1 MANSRNDY
9 LFLAVEREMNGI
21 RFGSLLGSGLLLLSG
36 ANPARALP
44 GQTTKEV
51 AAWMQSNPTLRPSR
65 GEKFLVTKSSTAA
78 QRFTFEASLLSP
90 GRIRQSP
97 NAGIIRSERLMLF
110 DMQNGVTQERLKESL
125 RAIYGL
131 EVSQDFDRAQVVYAY
146 PSEVT
151 IQQAIAQN
159 NPLLASLQ
167 GELRR
172 GSRYAYWLE
181 IAQTSEGLAYAG
193 RITLLLRND
202 VDLLEAEIRNR

>member
-1 MANSRNDY
+1 
-9 LFLAVEREMNGI
+9 MNGI
-21 RFGSLLGSGLLLLSG
+21 RFGSLLLGLGLLISG

-51 AAWMQSNPTLRPSR
+51 AAWMQANSTLRPSR
-65 GEKFLVTKSSTAA
+65 GEKFLVTKSNTAA

-90 GRIRQSP
+90 VRSKQSP
-97 NAGIIRSERLMLF
+97 NAGIIRSERLTLF
-110 DMQNGVTQERLKESL
+110 DMRNGVTQERLKESL

-131 EVSQDFDRAQVVYAY
+131 EISQDFDLAQVLYTY
-146 PSEVT
+146 PSQVT

-167 GELRR
+167 GELRQ

-181 IAQTSEGLAYAG
+181 IAQTPEGIAYSG
-193 RITLLLRND
+193 RLTLLLRDD
-202 VDLLEAEIRNR
+202 VDSLEAEIRNR

>member
-1 MANSRNDY
+1 
-9 LFLAVEREMNGI
+9 MNGI
-21 RFGSLLGSGLLLLSG
+21 RFSLMLWLGLLLISE
-36 ANPARALP
+36 AKPAGALP

-51 AAWMQSNPTLRPSR
+51 AAWMQANSTLRPSR
-65 GEKFLVTKSSTAA
+65 GEKFLVTKSNTAA
-78 QRFTFEASLLSP
+78 QRFTFEASLLAP
-90 GRIRQSP
+90 GRIKGSP
-97 NAGIIRSERLMLF
+97 NAGIIRSERLTLF

-131 EVSQDFDRAQVVYAY
+131 EVSQDFDRAQVLYTY

-181 IAQTSEGLAYAG
+181 VAQTPEGLAYSG
-193 RITLLLRND
+193 RVTLLLRD
-202 VDLLEAEIRNR
+202 DLDTLEAEIRNR

>member
-1 MANSRNDY
+1 
-9 LFLAVEREMNGI
+9 MNGI
-21 RFGSLLGSGLLLLSG
+21 RFVGILGLGLLLISG
-36 ANPARALP
+36 AKPARALP

-51 AAWMQSNPTLRPSR
+51 AAWMQANSTLRPSR
-65 GEKFLVTKSSTAA
+65 GEKFLVTKSNTAA

-90 GRIRQSP
+90 GRIKASP
-97 NAGIIRSERLMLF
+97 NAAIIRSERLTLF

-131 EVSQDFDRAQVVYAY
+131 EVSQDFDRAQVLYTY

-172 GSRYAYWLE
+172 GSRYAYWSE
-181 IAQTSEGLAYAG
+181 IAQTPEGLAYSG
-193 RITLLLRND
+193 RVTLLLRD
-202 VDLLEAEIRNR
+202 DLDALEAEIRNR

>member
-51 AAWMQSNPTLRPSR
+51 AAWMQANPTLRPSR

-181 IAQTSEGLAYAG
+181 IAQTPEGLAYAG

-202 VDLLEAEIRNR
+202 VDLLESEIRNR

>member
-1 MANSRNDY
+1 
-9 LFLAVEREMNGI
+9 MNGI
-21 RFGSLLGSGLLLLSG
+21 RLGLLGFGLLLISG
-36 ANPARALP
+36 AMPARALP

-51 AAWMQSNPTLRPSR
+51 AAWMQANPTLRPSQS
-65 GEKFLVTKSSTAA
+65 EKFLVTKSNTAA

-90 GRIRQSP
+90 GRIKGSP
-97 NAGIIRSERLMLF
+97 NAGIIRSERLTLF
-110 DMQNGVTQERLKESL
+110 DMRNGVTQERLKESL

-131 EVSQDFDRAQVVYAY
+131 EVFQDFDRAQVLYTY

-172 GSRYAYWLE
+172 GGRYAYWLE
-181 IAQTSEGLAYAG
+181 IAQTPEGLAYAG
-193 RITLLLRND
+193 RLTLFLRND

>member
-9 LFLAVEREMNGI
+9 LFLAEREMNGI
-21 RFGSLLGSGLLLLSG
+21 RFGSLLGFGLLLLSG
-36 ANPARALP
+36 ATPARALP

-51 AAWMQSNPTLRPSR
+51 AAWMQANPTLRPSR

-90 GRIRQSP
+90 GRIKQSP

-181 IAQTSEGLAYAG
+181 IAQTPEGLAYAG

>member
-1 MANSRNDY
+1 
-9 LFLAVEREMNGI
+9 MNGI
-21 RFGSLLGSGLLLLSG
+21 RFGSLLLGLGLLISG

-51 AAWMQSNPTLRPSR
+51 AAWMQANSTLRPSR
-65 GEKFLVTKSSTAA
+65 GEKFLVTKSNTAA

-90 GRIRQSP
+90 VRSKQSP
-97 NAGIIRSERLMLF
+97 NAGIIRSERLTLF
-110 DMQNGVTQERLKESL
+110 DMRNGVTQERLKESL

-131 EVSQDFDRAQVVYAY
+131 EISQDFDRAQVLYTY
-146 PSEVT
+146 PSQVT

-167 GELRR
+167 GELRQ

-181 IAQTSEGLAYAG
+181 IAQTPEGIAYSG
-193 RITLLLRND
+193 RLTLLLRDD
-202 VDLLEAEIRNR
+202 VDSLEAEIRNR